1 MLKSHETTRETRVSG
16 KSCRLRKF
24 PVGFA
29 GEFRPSLRDQ
39 WCNVCGLAGPL
50 LCKRCDDAI
59 SRRSCSC
66 REFEPGPLP
75 EGEHQSPGVSPSRN
89 ARDALLAVGLASE
102 APFRHRWASR
112 DGAPGE

>member
-1 MLKSHETTRETRVSG
+1 MAKSQEITREIRVSG

-39 WCNVCGLAGPL
+39 WCNVRGVASPL

-59 SRRSCSC
+59 SRRSHSC

-75 EGEHQSPGVSPSRN
+75 EGENQFLGVSPSRD

-102 APFRHRWASR
+102 GRSP
-112 DGAPGE
+112 